1 MSQETTLEVLR
12 RAADDHGFLARLA
25 DDATRALESYDLT
38 SEEKAAL
45 SSGDVCW
52 IENHV
57 GKLDKALMTW
67 INCRLEQEKW

>member
-1 MSQETTLEVLR
+1 MSKEKTLEVLR
-12 RAADDHGFLARLA
+12 RAADDNGFLAQLA
-25 DDATRALESYDLT
+25 DDAARTLESYDLT

-45 SSGDVCW
+45 SSGDVRW

-67 INCRLEQEKW
+67 LKCRLEQEKW